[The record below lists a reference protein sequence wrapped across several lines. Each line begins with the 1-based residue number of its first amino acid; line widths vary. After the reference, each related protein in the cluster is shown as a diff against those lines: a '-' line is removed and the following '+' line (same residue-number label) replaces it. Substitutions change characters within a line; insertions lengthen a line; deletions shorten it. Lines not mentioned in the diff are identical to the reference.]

1 MMVPI
6 SKQDLHRICYPWGYF
21 ILSVKSSSTSI
32 KESTEALDFPLR
44 ENLLSGSDSLYK
56 NILEICLQML
66 LHILAVQN
74 FFSTSIVEVCSRQA
88 ALWFPWHGSWWAMQ
102 LYTGWVTGGIAS
114 GKTLCPASWRLLW
127 HHLNPTDSIT
137 THPRAVLNLTPL
149 DSVHLLASQQI
160 LSYPWVRQQDIMS
173 VPNKSAIARVPVFLQ
188 NTPPH
193 TQGLNLT
200 PWPWVILSGEW
211 CFHRWL

>member
-1 MMVPI
+1 
-6 SKQDLHRICYPWGYF
+6 
-21 ILSVKSSSTSI
+21 
-32 KESTEALDFPLR
+32 
-44 ENLLSGSDSLYK
+44 
-56 NILEICLQML
+56 ML

-88 ALWFPWHGSWWAMQ
+88 ALWFPWHGFQWIMQ

-127 HHLNPTDSIT
+127 RHLNRTDSIT

-173 VPNKSAIARVPVFLQ
+173 VPNKFAIAWVPVVP
-188 NTPPH
+188 TEHPSPH
-193 TQGLNLT
+193 TRFKSHSLT
-200 PWPWVILSGEW
+200 LSDSVRRVMFSQMALEPIVMLTEARNTW
-211 CFHRWL
+211 FHH